1 MLIADQLN
9 ELRIHPAISYT
20 SIAFHKELI
29 VQVSIGS
36 TLDADFDTVDKLV
49 KAIFP
54 DMTYRKKPFISTEY
68 GKVYELHTIEAKDA
82 EINILMI
89 KTEDKPHG

>member
-9 ELRIHPAISYT
+9 ELRNHSAISYT
-20 SIAFHKELI
+20 SIAFHKEFN

-68 GKVYELHTIEAKDA
+68 GRVYELYTLDTESA

-89 KTEDKPHG
+89 KTEATK